1 MRIHFIAVVTF
12 IIICAVSIQIGVTLK
27 NSYVIVGGVI
37 FALLCSSAIKVPK
50 EWERMP
56 VLRVGRF
63 HKMGGPG
70 LFFIIPII
78 DSIPY
83 ILDLR
88 IVPYEVPDQ
97 KTLTN
102 DNVPVTVDAIVY
114 YKIADPEAATLKVEN
129 YKKATQLGAA
139 TALRDLIGKADL
151 DQLLA
156 EREKLAEMI
165 RIHLDSLTSEWGI
178 KVQNVE
184 IRDVSVPEK
193 LEDAIAREAEAER
206 EKRARLKL
214 AEAEKN
220 TAQIICDAAKIYKS
234 DPVALQLRSMNMLY
248 EMCLQGQSTVIF
260 VPTETHLGMP
270 SPVGVL
276 GITDKMSD
284 LLKPAE
290 TNQTQQPKTSEEA

>member
-1 MRIHFIAVVTF
+1 MRINFISIISF
-12 IIICAVSIQIGVTLK
+12 IILTIASILIGITLK
-27 NSYVIVGGVI
+27 NPYIIIGGSL
-37 FALLCSSAIKVPK
+37 FSLLLSLAIKVPA

-56 VLRVGRF
+56 VLRFGRF

-70 LFFIIPII
+70 IFFVIPII
-78 DSIPY
+78 DSVAY
-83 ILDLR
+83 VLDLR
-88 IVPYEVPDQ
+88 IIPYEVPSQ

-114 YKIADPEAATLKVEN
+114 YKIADPQAAVLNVED

-139 TALRDLIGKADL
+139 TALRDLIGKSNL

-156 EREKLAEMI
+156 ERESLAEMI
-165 RIHLDSLTSEWGI
+165 RIHIDTLTSEWGI
-178 KVQNVE
+178 KVSNVE
-184 IRDVSVPEK
+184 IRDVSIPEK

-214 AEAEKN
+214 AEAEKL
-220 TAQIICDAAKIYKS
+220 TAQTICDAAKIYES

-260 VPTETHLGMP
+260 IPTETHLGMP

-276 GITDKMSD
+276 GVTDKISD
-284 LLKPAE
+284 LLKSVE
-290 TNQTQQPKTSEEA
+290 TKSK